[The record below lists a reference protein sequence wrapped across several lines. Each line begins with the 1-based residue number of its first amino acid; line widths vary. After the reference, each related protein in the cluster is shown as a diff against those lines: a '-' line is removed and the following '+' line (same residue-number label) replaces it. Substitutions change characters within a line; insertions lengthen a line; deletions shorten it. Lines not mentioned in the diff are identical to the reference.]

1 MYYPVMKNTHIQ
13 HAVQMIIPLLK
24 PTAVQWERPDSLS
37 VHITLLIRFKAE
49 SARDQGSAVP
59 GRFVFYCS
67 GVLQY
72 FSYRPALQPFYM
84 SCNLFFA

>member
-59 GRFVFYCS
+59 GRFFTAQVFCS
-67 GVLQY
+67 TFLMDQLVTV
-72 FSYRPALQPFYM
+72 FHDM
-84 SCNLFFA
+84 